1 MIVAHHGMDQLARR
15 HGMSNTPHVVVLGG
29 GPAGVG
35 AAWQLRKLD
44 RARVTL
50 IERQGRFG
58 GNAGS
63 FEWAGQ
69 SLDFGSHRLH
79 YTTEA
84 AILADIR
91 SLLDGDLLE
100 RKRNGRIKLRGR
112 LIRFPFKPVDLLTSL
127 DKRFAAGVMRDM
139 ATGSLRKRDNSSG
152 STYADVLM
160 QSLGPTICRDFY
172 FPYARKIWGQEPDA
186 LSGIQA
192 QRRVTANSFTK
203 LIRRVMKPVGDGM
216 FYYPRRGFGQI
227 TNAYADAAQRAGAEL
242 LLNTS
247 VDRLEAPEATGDDS
261 GRCTCRSRAAPACS
275 RPITSGPPSRSRCWR
290 A

>member
-1 MIVAHHGMDQLARR
+1 
-15 HGMSNTPHVVVLGG
+15 MSRMPHVVVLGG

-35 AAWQLRKLD
+35 AAYQLRRLD

-79 YTTEA
+79 YTTDP

-91 SLLDGDLLE
+91 SLLNGDLLE
-100 RKRNGRIKLRGR
+100 KKRNGRIKLRGR

-127 DKRFAAGVMRDM
+127 DKKFAAGVMRDM
-139 ATGSLRKRDNSSG
+139 ATGPLRKRGNSSG
-152 STYADVLM
+152 DTYAEVLM
-160 QSLGPTICRDFY
+160 QSLGPTICEDFY
-172 FPYARKIWGQEPDA
+172 FPYARKIWGQEPAA

-192 QRRVTANSFTK
+192 QRRVTANSFVK
-203 LIRRVMKPVGDGM
+203 LIKRVLKPVGDGM

-227 TNAYADAAQRAGAEL
+227 TNAYADAAQRAGADML
-242 LLNTS
+242 MNTN
-247 VDRLEAPEATGDDS
+247 VDRLE
-261 GRCTCRSRAAPACS
+261 
-275 RPITSGPPSRSRCWR
+275 PPSSSGQPWR
-290 A
+290 VHVTQQG